1 MTFLLLKNLG
11 RDEGIIN
18 LKQNTTSAFT
28 LSGRRCKKDH
38 RFTVAI
44 LQSPQAEARLSYKMK
59 EYRKGN
65 LNFAEGYKPPNYL
78 KLSVLPLGAA

>member
-11 RDEGIIN
+11 RDEGTIN
-18 LKQNTTSAFT
+18 LKQDTTSAFM
-28 LSGRRCKKDH
+28 LSGRWCKKKDH

-59 EYRKGN
+59 GYRKG
-65 LNFAEGYKPPNYL
+65 NFAEGYKPPNYL